1 MELLEKRPGAISGCL
16 TKVVFVRM
24 LCPVGSFDEHTTLVN
39 NLRAKCNNALN
50 DSAANVDEFML
61 TITSCQQHEHFD
73 KKGKL
78 SANGMSA
85 FFLELDDLLQ
95 QFDLDKI
102 KLKPMLKMKYSG
114 PDHMR
119 YHVPHQR
126 KAVNNRRPPV
136 HTPYQDTP
144 YHQHYR
150 HHQQHGHRGFQKT
163 NTYTDYSD
171 VHHYQNY
178 Y

>member
-1 MELLEKRPGAISGCL
+1 
-16 TKVVFVRM
+16 M
-24 LCPVGSFDEHTTLVN
+24 LRPVGSFDEHTTLVN
-39 NLRAKCNNALN
+39 NVRAKFNDALN
-50 DSAANVDEFML
+50 DSAAKVDEFML
-61 TITSCQQHEHFD
+61 TITSCQQYEHFD

-78 SANGMSA
+78 SANGMFA

-95 QFDLDKI
+95 RFDLDKI
-102 KLKPMLKMKYSG
+102 KLKPMPKMKYSG

-126 KAVNNRRPPV
+126 KAVNNRQPPL

-150 HHQQHGHRGFQKT
+150 HHQQHGH
-163 NTYTDYSD
+163 
-171 VHHYQNY
+171 
-178 Y
+178 